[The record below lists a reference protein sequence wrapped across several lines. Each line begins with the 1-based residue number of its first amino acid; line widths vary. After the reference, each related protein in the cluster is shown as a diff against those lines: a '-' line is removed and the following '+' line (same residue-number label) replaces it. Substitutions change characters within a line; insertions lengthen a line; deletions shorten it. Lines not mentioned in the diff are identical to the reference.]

1 MLFQSGF
8 ISGSPGP
15 QGFGFAPTLSCF
27 VGLMKMKKVKKT
39 RKTKKTKKTKK
50 MKKLSSDKSEIAK
63 EMKRSDGL

>member
-39 RKTKKTKKTKK
+39 RKTKKTKKI
-50 MKKLSSDKSEIAK
+50 KKLSSDKSEIAK